1 MGTQQIC
8 HAFNEEKVV
17 RFLCNCFAVAMGI
30 LALMLAPLA
39 ARADTVLYDSSGFIQ
54 GQQSFVQGFDLTSAG
69 TVTVTL
75 SNIPWLDTIS
85 GLDCFLST
93 ASGAIGTSMGPGT
106 ESFSVGP
113 GMLYAHW
120 FGNAN
125 GAFGLGVYGLNIA
138 FQANGT
144 PVPLPASLILL
155 LSGLGMLWGWQRRPE
170 VL

>member
-1 MGTQQIC
+1 LVSATATL
-8 HAFNEEKVV
+8 AF
-17 RFLCNCFAVAMGI
+17 L
-30 LALMLAPLA
+30 LAPFVGRA
-39 ARADTVLYDSSGFIQ
+39 ATVLYDSSGFIQ

-93 ASGAIGTSMGPGT
+93 ANGAIGGSMSAGT
-106 ESFSVGP
+106 ESFDVGP

-120 FGNAN
+120 FGDAR
-125 GAFGLGVYGLNIA
+125 GAFGLGVYGLNIV
-138 FQANGT
+138 FQASGQT
-144 PVPLPASLILL
+144 PVPLPTSLILL

-170 VL
+170 AV